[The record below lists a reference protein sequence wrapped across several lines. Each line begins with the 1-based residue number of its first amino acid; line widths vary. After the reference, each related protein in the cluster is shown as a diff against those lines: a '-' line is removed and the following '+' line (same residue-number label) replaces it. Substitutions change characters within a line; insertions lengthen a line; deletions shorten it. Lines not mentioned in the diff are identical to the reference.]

1 MKYNFDPNDFDM
13 EKIIKIKD
21 ELHLETSTFL
31 TITNACED
39 ALAYSS
45 MIGILGD
52 TGNGKTNALK
62 YFSRNRSNV
71 YYVRGLKSMTAKS
84 FFLHIMEV
92 LGIRN
97 RYTDANLYN
106 LIRSIGYYLNSF
118 ESNVLLV
125 LDEAGRLSDSILM
138 HCHDLRNETNENVGI
153 SFASPHYLKLSLEK
167 LIKAN
172 VRGIP
177 ELYGRFELW
186 IEVEAPLVDEQAQYC
201 IHRGIKNR
209 ALIEALVFEN
219 QSFRSLVSKVRNF
232 GKKAIRYKKRS
243 QDVPEG

>member
-1 MKYNFDPNDFDM
+1 
-13 EKIIKIKD
+13 
-21 ELHLETSTFL
+21 
-31 TITNACED
+31 
-39 ALAYSS
+39 
-45 MIGILGD
+45 
-52 TGNGKTNALK
+52 
-62 YFSRNRSNV
+62 
-71 YYVRGLKSMTAKS
+71 MTAKS
-84 FFLHIMEV
+84 FFTHIMEV
-92 LGIRN
+92 LDIRN

-118 ESNVLLV
+118 ESNVLLI

-153 SFASPHYLKLSLEK
+153 VFASPHYLKLSLEK

-186 IEVEAPLVDEQAQYC
+186 IEVGSPLLNEQAQYC
-201 IHRGIKNR
+201 IHRGINNK

-219 QSFRSLVSKVRNF
+219 QSFRSLVSKVRNL
-232 GKKAIRYKKRS
+232 GKKAIRYRKKNA
-243 QDVPEG
+243 VE